1 MPSLTDKEIAAAI
14 RKAKKTAAD
23 VYLTDEGKARGVGR
37 LRVRARSTGQVL
49 FYFRYTNP
57 AGRQEQLAL
66 GVYNPTGRD
75 GLTLRT
81 ARVRAGDLSLRY
93 QKGEHDLRAHLEHD
107 EAERQTQLEEA
118 KRAREEAERLDK
130 SGTLRALLDGYADH
144 LDARGKVSAKQARTL
159 FKKNLYEAKPDL
171 AAMRASAITHQDV
184 NAILAAL
191 VEKGK
196 GRTAG
201 KLRAYLRAAYTLAL
215 QAGSDP
221 TVPSALHGF
230 HLSANPVAAIPAKAL
245 AAFNRTRDR
254 TLNVSE
260 LKAYMAALDSLP
272 AGMTRDT
279 LWLTLLLGGQR
290 PAQLLRV
297 TPADIDL
304 DSFTITLRDA
314 KGARTQPRVHRLPL
328 PSRAAALVQRVH
340 TTTASAHDC
349 KSPFVFTNNGKVP
362 VRVETLS
369 AAVAEISKGMLAQKL
384 ARAAFEL
391 RDVRRT
397 CETMLA
403 GMGISSDVR
412 AQILSHGLG
421 GVQQRHY
428 DRHDYMTEKLSALT
442 AWDNRLREITEGATA
457 SNVVELRR
465 GAATN
470 SD

>member
-1 MPSLTDKEIAAAI
+1 MPSLTDKEITAAI
-14 RKAKKTAAD
+14 RKAKITAAD
-23 VYLTDEGKARGVGR
+23 VYLTDEGRARGVGR
-37 LRVRARSTGQVL
+37 LRVRARPTGQVL

-57 AGRQEQLAL
+57 AGQQQQIPL

-93 QKGEHDLRAHLEHD
+93 QRGEHDLRAHLEHD
-107 EAERQTQLEEA
+107 GAERMAQLEKA

-144 LDARGKVSAKQARTL
+144 LEARGKVSAKQARTL
-159 FKKNLYEAKPDL
+159 FKKNVLDAKPEL
-171 AAMRASAITHQDV
+171 AQMRASAIAHQDI
-184 NAILAAL
+184 NALLATL

-196 GRTAG
+196 GRTAS
-201 KLRAYLRAAYTLAL
+201 KLRAYLRAAYSLAL

-221 TVPSALHGF
+221 TVPSSLHGF

-245 AAFNRTRDR
+245 AAFNRVRER

-260 LKAYMAALDSLP
+260 LKTYMMALDALP
-272 AGMTRDT
+272 EGMTRDS
-279 LWLTLLLGGQR
+279 LWLALLLGGQR
-290 PAQLLRV
+290 PAQLVRV
-297 TPADIDL
+297 TSSDIDFDGL
-304 DSFTITLRDA
+304 TITLHDA
-314 KGARTQPRVHRLPL
+314 KGARTQARVHRLPL
-328 PSRAAALVQRVH
+328 ASRAAAIVQRVH
-340 TTTASAHDC
+340 ETIARTYDGE
-349 KSPFVFTNNGKVP
+349 SPVIFTNNGKVP

-369 AAVAEISKGMLAQKL
+369 ATVAEICKGMIAKKT
-384 ARAAFEL
+384 AREAFEL

-403 GMGISSDVR
+403 GMGVSRDVR

-428 DRHDYMTEKLSALT
+428 DRHDYMAEKLAALT
-442 AWDNRLREITEGATA
+442 AWDARLQEIAEGTTA
-457 SNVVELRR
+457 GNVVDLPRR
-465 GAATN
+465 ATTN
-470 SD
+470 AH